1 MIDDGWLDVSE
12 MRLQSLEPDGNKF
25 PEGFLPVTRQLKEDY
40 GVDWV
45 GVWHT
50 IAGYWGGISQGSD
63 LAARYGEFL
72 HETRNGRLIPSP
84 EQSKGFGFW
93 DVWHREL
100 KEQGIDFVKVDSQNS
115 ITNMTMYNMT
125 AGEAPAGAHE
135 ALEAS
140 VYQHFEGTS

>member
-50 IAGYWGGISQGSD
+50 IAGYWGGISQ
-63 LAARYGEFL
+63 RK
-72 HETRNGRLIPSP
+72 RLGGAVRGVPA
-84 EQSKGFGFW
+84 
-93 DVWHREL
+93 REL
-100 KEQGIDFVKVDSQNS
+100 G
-115 ITNMTMYNMT
+115 M
-125 AGEAPAGAHE
+125 GG
-135 ALEAS
+135 
-140 VYQHFEGTS
+140 